1 MKVIKIKITKKK
13 IKIKTTDSNGV
24 EEFTCVGL
32 NGKGMN
38 NSLDYAMTLANIMLT
53 RSNKET
59 PPVELESTTK
69 LGVIDSQGY

>member
-1 MKVIKIKITKKK
+1 MKTIKIKITKKK
-13 IKIKTTDSNGV
+13 IKIKTTDINGM

-38 NSLDYAMTLANIMLT
+38 NSLDYAMTLANIMLS
-53 RSNKET
+53 RSNKCDT
-59 PPVELESTTK
+59 PEPSTTK